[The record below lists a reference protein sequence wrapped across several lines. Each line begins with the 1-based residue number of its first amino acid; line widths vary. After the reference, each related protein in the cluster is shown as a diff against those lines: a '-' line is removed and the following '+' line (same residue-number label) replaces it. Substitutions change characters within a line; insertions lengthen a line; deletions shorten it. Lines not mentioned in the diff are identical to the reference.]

1 MPAFNREEAY
11 RLPAGSSPWPSL
23 KSPSTSTAI
32 EIVDLT
38 APPEDPERI
47 LSGNIYQRHV
57 VLSGAGPARAGGASD
72 GLTCRVIRRAS
83 EFART
88 SDPQAN
94 TGKWVDIVRH
104 VADVLAAFG
113 ERLRSGEVIITG
125 SVVPPLAIEPGE
137 EAIAFEVDPVARVA
151 VRFAEFKKPQG

>member
-1 MPAFNREEAY
+1 VER
-11 RLPAGSSPWPSL
+11 
-23 KSPSTSTAI
+23 
-32 EIVDLT
+32 T

-113 ERLRSGEVIITG
+113 ERLRNGEIIITG
-125 SVVPPLAIEPGE
+125 SVVPPLAIEPDGG
-137 EAIAFEVDPVARVA
+137 AFAWEVERGGGVESL
-151 VRFAEFKKPQG
+151 FAG